1 MLLKYLS
8 KFWRSLEIRFL
19 NCIAELKLRWTKC
32 CVLSVAG
39 TDNVNAN
46 NDGNIIFASKDTKLY
61 VAVVTLS
68 VRDNEKLSMFIRIN
82 IKQKV
87 IVKIRQMNLDIF
99 LNQIL
104 LESIDYLF
112 KFIEREMLLLKDLK
126 LLKVLLTKQI
136 YY

>member
-1 MLLKYLS
+1 M
-8 KFWRSLEIRFL
+8 
-19 NCIAELKLRWTKC
+19 
-32 CVLSVAG
+32 SVAG
-39 TDNVNAN
+39 TDNINAN
-46 NDGNIIFASKDTKLY
+46 NDGNIIFASKGTKLY

-87 IVKIRQMNLDIF
+87 IVKIQQMNLGIF